1 MRKVPPAPKVQ
12 PMAADVERVAKLLID
27 ATYPVISTDS
37 AGKDPA
43 TFAALV
49 ELAELLAIPVVEGS
63 YCGYA
68 NFPRN
73 NPLYLG
79 GNFKPFLDTS
89 DLVLLVRSRIP
100 WYPPSRSPR
109 NATIVAINEISAKD
123 LHGLSE
129 PAG

>member
-1 MRKVPPAPKVQ
+1 MLVRILKPPAATVQ
-12 PMAADVERVAKLLID
+12 RA
-27 ATYPVISTDS
+27 
-37 AGKDPA
+37 
-43 TFAALV
+43 
-49 ELAELLAIPVVEGS
+49 

-109 NATIVAINEISAKD
+109 NATIVAINETPLKTFMVYQNLQADHYLEGSVEAS
-123 LHGLSE
+123 LTMLAQAARAMGVGPEQFTRAARALE
-129 PAG
+129 PRAP